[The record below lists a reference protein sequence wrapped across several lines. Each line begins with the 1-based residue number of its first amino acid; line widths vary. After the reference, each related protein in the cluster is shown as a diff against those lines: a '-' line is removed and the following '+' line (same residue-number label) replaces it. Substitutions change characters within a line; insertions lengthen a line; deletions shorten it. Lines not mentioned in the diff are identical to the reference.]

1 MDSSFDTQPGL
12 AAQPAFDTQPAPDR
26 LFRVGRKPDPWAWT
40 DLKYAGQGRWDDPE
54 RRYAVLYASGDAF
67 GAYLESLSQFQ
78 PDLESR
84 CSAGE
89 DQEERGRSETHDR
102 PRAGSGELAQP
113 AAARRGRAR
122 RGERAVRSR
131 RQGRHS
137 RGSTSRTCFR
147 ARELE
152 IESIDAGVIRLDYS
166 AKFRAFTQAVSRF
179 IYEQPEAYAGIFYLG
194 QHGDE
199 VENYAIFRRG
209 ADQGADRGADRP
221 VTGRRQS
228 EIALED
234 EDFVRACRL
243 LGIEPA

>member
-1 MDSSFDTQPGL
+1 MDSSFDTQPGP

-78 PDLESR
+78 PDLEFVAQLGKIR
-84 CSAGE
+84 RNAAGLT
-89 DQEERGRSETHDR
+89 RTTVPGRVPANWRSLRLLGVGVLAEVSGLFVAAG
-102 PRAGSGELAQP
+102 RAGTLAVLRRELAS
-113 AAARRGRAR
+113 
-122 RGERAVRSR
+122 V
-131 RQGRHS
+131 
-137 RGSTSRTCFR
+137 